1 MEKIYVQRKVEV
13 WVEDIYHVE
22 DLSEE
27 TLEKAINYDLDP
39 DDSDVLWESQ
49 IDLGPV
55 EVYDDKRNIIY
66 SNTRLDDE

>member
-27 TLEKAINYDLDP
+27 TLEKAINYDLDYEE
-39 DDSDVLWESQ
+39 SETLWDTIEE
-49 IDLGPV
+49 LGPI
-55 EVYDDKRNIIY
+55 EIYDENWNLIKKH
-66 SNTRLDDE
+66 E

>member
-1 MEKIYVQRKVEV
+1 MEKIYVQRKIEV

-27 TLEKAINYDLDP
+27 TLEKAINYDLDYE
-39 DDSDVLWESQ
+39 DCEVLWETQ

-55 EVYDDKRNIIY
+55 EVYNKDWKLLYGN
-66 SNTRLDDE
+66 E

>member
-1 MEKIYVQRKVEV
+1 MEEIYVQRKIEV

-27 TLEKAINYDLDP
+27 NLEKAINYDLDYE
-39 DDSDVLWESQ
+39 DCEVLWETQ

-55 EVYDDKRNIIY
+55 EIYDNKRNIIY
-66 SNTRLDDE
+66 NNIRLDNE